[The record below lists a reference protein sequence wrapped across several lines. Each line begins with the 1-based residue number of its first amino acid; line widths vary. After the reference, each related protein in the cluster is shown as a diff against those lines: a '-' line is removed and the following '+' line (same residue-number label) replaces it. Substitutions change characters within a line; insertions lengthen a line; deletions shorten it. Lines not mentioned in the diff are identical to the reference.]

1 MENAVATNRKTAT
14 VAFMAAGILVG
25 VAVKVLLDTAAAIA
39 TGAVGR
45 ALASDFVHHGIP
57 VLAAVIFFGVLQA
70 NAGVRLWGDEVVS
83 ELRKVVWPSREDT
96 IRMTFVTCVML
107 ILSGAAL
114 GLLDVFSGKLVE
126 WLLSKNI
133 LGFLG

>member
-14 VAFMAAGILVG
+14 VAFLAAGILIG
-25 VAVKVLLDTAAAIA
+25 VAAKVLLDTAAAVA
-39 TGAVGR
+39 TGVLGR
-45 ALASDFVHHGIP
+45 ALASDLVHHGLP
-57 VLAAVIFFGVLQA
+57 VLAAVLVFIALQA
-70 NAGVRLWGDEVVS
+70 NANVRAWGDEVVS
-83 ELRKVVWPSREDT
+83 ELRKVVWPSQEDT
-96 IRMTFVTCVML
+96 IRMTIVTCIML

-114 GLLDVFSGKLVE
+114 GLLDVLSGKFIE